1 MSDTES
7 DRDSLE
13 SINAF
18 DKEEEE
24 VNEEEVNK
32 LNKVREAVQNWK
44 TKEMDKNT
52 MNESNTK
59 GLGALRN
66 YVAKSAR
73 LFYDLNAY
81 LQTEKNNET
90 NMNDKYYVNI
100 ITAIGI
106 PGGLSYHVKSLLQT
120 LLERDLVELPFTIQ
134 PNVINSHAEKGE
146 RVNTEFPE
154 EE

>member
-13 SINAF
+13 SINGF
-18 DKEEEE
+18 DNQDES
-24 VNEEEVNK
+24 VNEEELTKVK
-32 LNKVREAVQNWK
+32 KVREAVQSWK

-52 MNESNTK
+52 IHPSNSK

-73 LFYDLNAY
+73 LYYDLNTY
-81 LQTEKNNET
+81 LTTEKNTESNL
-90 NMNDKYYVNI
+90 NDKYYVNI

-106 PGGLSYHVKSLLQT
+106 PGGLSYHLKELLQS
-120 LLERDLVELPFTIQ
+120 LFERDLVELPFTLE
-134 PNVINSHAEKGE
+134 PKVINSYAKKGE

>member
-13 SINAF
+13 SINGF
-18 DKEEEE
+18 DKQDES
-24 VNEEEVNK
+24 VNEEELTKV
-32 LNKVREAVQNWK
+32 NKVREAVQSWK

-52 MNESNTK
+52 INQSNSK

-73 LFYDLNAY
+73 LYYDLNTY
-81 LQTEKNNET
+81 LTTEKNTESNL
-90 NMNDKYYVNI
+90 NDKYYVNI

-106 PGGLSYHVKSLLQT
+106 PGGLSYHLKDLLQS
-120 LLERDLVELPFTIQ
+120 LLERDLVELPFTLE
-134 PNVINSHAEKGE
+134 PKVINSYAKKGE

>member
-18 DKEEEE
+18 DSLAEPS
-24 VNEEEVNK
+24 NEEESSK
-32 LNKVREAVQNWK
+32 LQSIRQAVQTWK
-44 TKEMDKNT
+44 AKEMDKNT
-52 MNESNTK
+52 MNVSNTK

-73 LFYDLNAY
+73 LFYDLNTY
-81 LQTEKNNET
+81 ISTEKNTET
-90 NMNDKYYVNI
+90 NLNDKYYVQI
-100 ITAIGI
+100 ITAIGL
-106 PGGLSYHVKSLLQT
+106 PGGLSYHLKT
-120 LLERDLVELPFTIQ
+120 LIEHVLERDLVELPFTLEPKI
-134 PNVINSHAEKGE
+134 INTYATKGE
-146 RVNTEFPE
+146 RINTEFPE

>member
-7 DRDSLE
+7 DKDSLE

-18 DKEEEE
+18 DQELEPTNQEEIS
-24 VNEEEVNK
+24 K
-32 LNKVREAVQNWK
+32 LETVREAVQNWK
-44 TKEMDKNT
+44 NKEMDKNT
-52 MNESNTK
+52 INVSNTK

-73 LFYDLNAY
+73 LFYDLNTY
-81 LQTEKNNET
+81 IKTEKNNET

-100 ITAIGI
+100 ITAIGT
-106 PGGLSYHVKSLLQT
+106 PGGLTYHLKSLIQHM
-120 LLERDLVELPFTIQ
+120 LERDLVELPFTLE
-134 PNVINSHAEKGE
+134 PKVINSHANKGE
-146 RVNTEFPE
+146 RINTQFPE

>member
-7 DRDSLE
+7 DKDSLE

-18 DKEEEE
+18 DQELEPTNQEEIS
-24 VNEEEVNK
+24 K
-32 LNKVREAVQNWK
+32 LETVREAVQNWK
-44 TKEMDKNT
+44 NKEMDKNT
-52 MNESNTK
+52 MNVSNTK

-73 LFYDLNAY
+73 LFYDLNTY
-81 LQTEKNNET
+81 IKTEKNNET

-100 ITAIGI
+100 ITAIGT
-106 PGGLSYHVKSLLQT
+106 PGGLTYHLKSLIQHM
-120 LLERDLVELPFTIQ
+120 LERDLVELPFTLE
-134 PNVINSHAEKGE
+134 PKVINSHANKGE
-146 RVNTEFPE
+146 RINTQFPE

>member
-18 DKEEEE
+18 DSLAEPS
-24 VNEEEVNK
+24 NEEESSK
-32 LNKVREAVQNWK
+32 LQSIRQAVQTWK
-44 TKEMDKNT
+44 AKEMDKNT
-52 MNESNTK
+52 MNVSNTK

-73 LFYDLNAY
+73 LFYDLNTY
-81 LQTEKNNET
+81 LSTEKNTET
-90 NMNDKYYVNI
+90 NLNDKYYVQI
-100 ITAIGI
+100 ITAIGL
-106 PGGLSYHVKSLLQT
+106 PGGLSYHLKT
-120 LLERDLVELPFTIQ
+120 LIEHVLERDLVELPFTLEPKI
-134 PNVINSHAEKGE
+134 INTYATKGE
-146 RVNTEFPE
+146 RINTEFPE

>member
-7 DRDSLE
+7 EKDSLE

-18 DKEEEE
+18 DQDLQSI
-24 VNEEEVNK
+24 NEEESTK
-32 LNKVREAVQNWK
+32 LEVVRNAIQTWK
-44 TKEMDKNT
+44 AKEMDKNT
-52 MNESNTK
+52 MNASNTK
-59 GLGALRN
+59 GLGSLRN

-73 LFYDLNAY
+73 LFYDLNTY
-81 LQTEKNNET
+81 LSTEKNNEA
-90 NMNDKYYVNI
+90 NMKDKYYVNI

-106 PGGLSYHVKSLLQT
+106 PGGLSLHVKSLLEHV
-120 LLERDLVELPFTIQ
+120 LERDLVELPFTLD
-134 PNVINSHAEKGE
+134 PNVINTHATKGV

>member
-18 DKEEEE
+18 DQEVESMNQEEST
-24 VNEEEVNK
+24 K
-32 LNKVREAVQNWK
+32 LDTVREAVQTWK
-44 TKEMDKNT
+44 TKELDKNT
-52 MNESNTK
+52 LNVSNTK
-59 GLGALRN
+59 GLGGLRN

-73 LFYDLNAY
+73 LFYDLSNY
-81 LQTEKNNET
+81 LSTEKNTET
-90 NMNDKYYVNI
+90 NLNDKYYVKI

-106 PGGLSYHVKSLLQT
+106 PGGLSYHLKT
-120 LLERDLVELPFTIQ
+120 LIEHMLERDLVELPFTLEPKI
-134 PNVINSHAEKGE
+134 INTYASKGV
-146 RVNTEFPE
+146 RVNTQFPE